1 MYPRVAYR
9 PRKMRVRFEGNIR
22 IAPSTR
28 VVLGLNKCFQ
38 PHCGLEYY
46 VQQPYDNMTLFT

>member
-38 PHCGLEYY
+38 PHCGLEY